1 MKTST
6 IYVYQERT
14 GRRRWYVGKTIHPER
29 RDKQHRALEGNNPYF
44 HNFIKKA
51 YENGFEFDDAL
62 ERFVLA
68 VVPEINAS
76 DVECFYTD
84 KLKALAPDGFVLQK
98 GSGGG
103 TRSEITKKQISHSL
117 RNFSEEKQTKKS
129 AKARATRA
137 VTTKRNR
144 EKRRIEKML
153 AELDGAHERQKK
165 AMNPKLKG
173 VEFVTNLIIKAN
185 RPMKESEVANEMRKN
200 GQASNSAAATLMRAA
215 GYSSDTL
222 TYLGNRGTGKMKF
235 IQKIERIEIEP
246 GSYEFRPLPEFAMTK
261 IERKTISRPINF
273 F

>member
-1 MKTST
+1 MRTST
-6 IYVYQERT
+6 IYGYRERT
-14 GRRRWYVGKTIHPER
+14 GRRRWYVGKTILPER

-44 HNFIKKA
+44 HNFIRKA
-51 YENGFEFDDAL
+51 YENGFEFDD
-62 ERFVLA
+62 
-68 VVPEINAS
+68 VPEINAS

-84 KLKALAPDGFVLQK
+84 KLKALYPDGFVLQK
-98 GSGGG
+98 GLGGG
-103 TRSEITKKQISHSL
+103 TRSEITKRKISETQ
-117 RNFSEEKQTKKS
+117 RNFSPEKKAKKS
-129 AKARATRA
+129 AKARATRE

-144 EKRRIEKML
+144 EKRRIEKMI
-153 AELDGAHERQKK
+153 AKLDGAYERQKK

-200 GQASNSAAATLMRAA
+200 GQAYNSAAATLMRAA

-246 GSYEFRPLPEFAMTK
+246 GSCEFRPLPEFAMTK